1 MATHLQQIVRRVLLE
16 DISKRTVG
24 SSITVGTSAES
35 DETESAEDVEMYDVD
50 PKVVDVPNSTAGM
63 YRDVAGN
70 TQEVNDFIKAL
81 IPAYETEFEKKLVVG
96 STFRSMRSQ
105 AAAMRYPLASGDFD
119 DLYSGAL
126 GADLEKVKELISAG
140 MYDDATRILNTKQA
154 MKRSH
159 VIGRAVDFSFKSND
173 LQRSDHKQFSALV
186 AAVSKT
192 TGIKASVNREKA
204 THFHVDVP
212 GTRTTPTPAVVKAAA
227 PTAAAPTAAAPAAAA
242 TPAKIASA

>member
-96 STFRSMRSQ
+96 STFRSMSSQ

-126 GADLEKVKELISAG
+126 GADLEKVKELIRVG
-140 MYDDATRILNTKQA
+140 DYDAATRILNTKQA

-192 TGIKASVNREKA
+192 TGIKASVNKEKA
-204 THFHVDVP
+204 THFHVDVS
-212 GTRTTPTPAVVKAAA
+212 GRVSAPAVAKAVAS
-227 PTAAAPTAAAPAAAA
+227 PAAAPAAAVA
-242 TPAKIASA
+242 VAKA

>member
-50 PKVVDVPNSTAGM
+50 PKVVDVPNSDAGM
-63 YRDVAGN
+63 YSDVAGN

-96 STFRSMRSQ
+96 STFRSMSSQ

-126 GADLEKVKELISAG
+126 GADLEKVKELISSRQ
-140 MYDDATRILNTKQA
+140 YDAATRILNTKPA

-159 VIGRAVDFSFKSND
+159 VIGKAVDFSFRTNG
-173 LQRSDHKQFSALV
+173 LNRSDHTQFSALV

-192 TGIKASVNREKA
+192 TGIKASVNPEKA
-204 THFHVDVP
+204 THFHVDVS
-212 GTRTTPTPAVVKAAA
+212 GTRTTPAPAVAKDVA
-227 PTAAAPTAAAPAAAA
+227 PPAAAPATAVAV
-242 TPAKIASA
+242 AKA

>member
-63 YRDVAGN
+63 YSDVAGN

-81 IPAYETEFEKKLVVG
+81 IPAYEAAFRKKLVVG
-96 STFRSMRSQ
+96 STFRSMSSQ

-126 GADLEKVKELISAG
+126 GADHESVKKLIRDG
-140 MYDDATRILNTKQA
+140 DYDAATRILNTKPA

-159 VIGRAVDFSFKSND
+159 VIGKAVDFSFRTNG
-173 LQRSDHKQFSALV
+173 LNRSDHTQFSALV

-212 GTRTTPTPAVVKAAA
+212 GTRTTPTPAVAKAAA
-227 PTAAAPTAAAPAAAA
+227 TTAAAPAAAA
-242 TPAKIASA
+242 TPAKTPSA